1 LYGVAKTEIQRLQTV
16 MNAAAQLVGGL
27 GRYDHVKPVLQDM
40 LHCLPIR
47 QRIYTVNH
55 KKGGRT
61 FVIITL
67 ENLDGFL

>member
-1 LYGVAKTEIQRLQTV
+1 MAPYKSL
-16 MNAAAQLVGGL
+16 
-27 GRYDHVKPVLQDM
+27 
-40 LHCLPIR
+40 
-47 QRIYTVNH
+47 YTVNH

>member
-1 LYGVAKTEIQRLQTV
+1 MTAIKLFTGVDESVFARIWAQNIAKYDTENYDILLYVHWLTDNLEK
-16 MNAAAQLVGGL
+16 
-27 GRYDHVKPVLQDM
+27 
-40 LHCLPIR
+40 
-47 QRIYTVNH
+47 YTVNH